1 MNKICYGCGAKLQ
14 SIDENKIGYIPPK
27 KIDDAVYCMRCFRM
41 THYGEKKLENT
52 PKEASSILKSIS
64 NDNKF
69 VIFLVDFLNIS
80 EEVIKLFKS
89 IKNDKVLV
97 INKSELMP
105 KSVNKDKFIT
115 FITNYYKIKSPVIL
129 KGGTKTH
136 GAIRVKNYLASKS
149 IREAYILGLSN
160 SGKSTLIN
168 DLISL
173 SESNV
178 KRITVSSSANTTL
191 DFIRVKVSPNL
202 TLIDSPGFIIKN
214 SLNNDVSGKN
224 IKDYS
229 MNIKECETIG
239 ILDNKYFLKFDS
251 KTQIVLY
258 SNLDANKMVKKYFRA
273 APGLVNKI
281 EITKPN
287 TDIVI
292 KGIGFITIKKE
303 VTITTNIDLKYI
315 EVRNSMFGEMYE

>member
-1 MNKICYGCGAKLQ
+1 
-14 SIDENKIGYIPPK
+14 
-27 KIDDAVYCMRCFRM
+27 
-41 THYGEKKLENT
+41 
-52 PKEASSILKSIS
+52 
-64 NDNKF
+64 
-69 VIFLVDFLNIS
+69 
-80 EEVIKLFKS
+80 
-89 IKNDKVLV
+89 
-97 INKSELMP
+97 
-105 KSVNKDKFIT
+105 
-115 FITNYYKIKSPVIL
+115 
-129 KGGTKTH
+129 
-136 GAIRVKNYLASKS
+136 
-149 IREAYILGLSN
+149 
-160 SGKSTLIN
+160 
-168 DLISL
+168 
-173 SESNV
+173 
-178 KRITVSSSANTTL
+178 
-191 DFIRVKVSPNL
+191 
-202 TLIDSPGFIIKN
+202 
-214 SLNNDVSGKN
+214 
-224 IKDYS
+224 